1 MMGRLDFVVS
11 AIKSRQVSHFTQLNT
26 NHNNTVESPFQQTN
40 SIYSSEELGEML
52 VVPETHI
59 SLHWNQFL

>member
-26 NHNNTVESPFQQTN
+26 NHNNTAELQQTN
-40 SIYSSEELGEML
+40 YIYSSEELGEML

>member
-1 MMGRLDFVVS
+1 MGRLDFVVS

-26 NHNNTVESPFQQTN
+26 NHNNTVESQLQQTN
-40 SIYSSEELGEML
+40 SIYSSEELGEL
-52 VVPETHI
+52 VVPETHMI

>member
-26 NHNNTVESPFQQTN
+26 NHNNTVESQLQQTN
-40 SIYSSEELGEML
+40 SIYSSEELGEL
-52 VVPETHI
+52 VVPETHMI